1 MPDRFPENVAQVLR
15 EAGWSEGRRT
25 DAEAA
30 MAVDIVREA
39 IGRHGERTEP
49 FPAASAALAEF
60 GGIYVIQDGPGHD
73 LARRPFAIDPTEVA
87 ATAETLADI
96 GKRLQ
101 TRLFPI
107 GMEGDHDSVLAVAE
121 SGKVY
126 AVDHT
131 GVWLLGDS
139 IDAALITLITG
150 TQPPR
155 LDSAGNVGQ

>member
-30 MAVDIVREA
+30 MAVDIVREQ
-39 IGRHGERTEP
+39 IGRHGERTES
-49 FPAASAALAEF
+49 FGAATAAQSEF
-60 GGIYVIQDGPGHD
+60 GGIYVIQDGPGRD

-87 ATAETLADI
+87 ATTETLADV

-101 TRLFPI
+101 ARLFPI

-131 GVWLLGDS
+131 GVWLLGDT

-155 LDSAGNVGQ
+155 LDAVGTVRQ